1 MVDSRLMGH
10 IVCPFLCM
18 LPATPYPVSSAYVCF
33 YGEAF
38 PDGSMILH
46 LLGAA
51 YRAWQHYFTLTV
63 SGKTPGAARMRDQSP
78 LLGVGG
84 DMQSEVSAAS
94 CPIWVAVN
102 MAPFGL
108 LQITHYSSVCGASW
122 RNKSCPHLGAC
133 GSRWSSTMQPVSRLL
148 PDMNKDSFRQS
159 VLSIRSLQICIN
171 RVFDVMPWSSPTYAL
186 SVCCADLQRTVRIL
200 IVSQ

>member
-1 MVDSRLMGH
+1 MILSSKVTCELCLQSGLNQQLSVRRSLLLCKSMVDCRLMDH

-18 LPATPYPVSSAYVCF
+18 LPATPYPVSSAHVCF

-38 PDGSMILH
+38 PDGPMILH

-51 YRAWQHYFTLTV
+51 FRAWQHYFTLTV

-78 LLGVGG
+78 MLGVGG
-84 DMQSEVSAAS
+84 DMQSEVSAAN

-108 LQITHYSSVCGASW
+108 LQITHYSSVCGAS
-122 RNKSCPHLGAC
+122 
-133 GSRWSSTMQPVSRLL
+133 
-148 PDMNKDSFRQS
+148 
-159 VLSIRSLQICIN
+159 
-171 RVFDVMPWSSPTYAL
+171 
-186 SVCCADLQRTVRIL
+186 
-200 IVSQ
+200 